1 MEPRQTTPAQRRLTD
16 GLRQLR
22 TLQQAGRRV
31 YQSADFTRLQR
42 EALETA
48 GFLQRVVKGWY
59 IASRPGQSTGD
70 STAWNASF
78 ADFVGGYCDA
88 RFGEQWCVA
97 PRISLLL
104 HTGAS
109 VLPRDM
115 VVHAAAA
122 GNHRLELPAGCSL
135 YDARLAN
142 RLEDREHVRIGSLRA
157 LTLAETLVRLV
168 ESDFEH
174 RPTDIQIALQQLPDA
189 SDLNR
194 LLLEGS
200 QPVVAGR
207 LAGALRAAHRP
218 VLADDVRDTMRA
230 VGHTV
235 VETNPFTQSLPV
247 FGSGIIPSPYVPRLG
262 LLWHAM
268 RPAVEARVPTMSAG
282 PVDVERVLEAVD
294 EAYPADAYHSLS
306 IEGYQVTEELIARVA
321 NNDWNPDDNPQDAES
336 RNAMAARGYFL
347 AHQAVRASLRRI
359 LSGEDAAT
367 VVDADH
373 GGWYRQLFTPS
384 VTAGLLKASDLAG
397 YRNAPVYIKNAAHVP
412 PPFSAAR
419 EMMPALFTLLAAEPH
434 AAVRAVLGHFAFVF
448 IHPYMDGNGR
458 MARFLL
464 NAMLVAGGFP
474 WTIIP
479 VARRDEYMAALD
491 AASARDD
498 IAPFAQFIVSCIGV
512 PQAPQA

>member
-1 MEPRQTTPAQRRLTD
+1 MAPRPTTPAQRRLAD
-16 GLRQLR
+16 GLRTLR
-22 TLQQAGRRV
+22 ALQQAGRRV
-31 YQSADFTRLQR
+31 YQSVDFPRPQR

-59 IASRPGQSTGD
+59 IAARPGESTGD
-70 STAWNASF
+70 STAWNASY

-104 HTGAS
+104 HTGAT
-109 VLPRDM
+109 VLPQEM

-135 YDARLAN
+135 FEARLAN
-142 RLEDREHVRIGSLRA
+142 RLEDREHVRIGPLRA
-157 LTLAETLVRLV
+157 MTLSETLVRLV
-168 ESDFEH
+168 ESDFER
-174 RPTDIQIALQQLPDA
+174 RPTDVQIALQLLPDA
-189 SDLNR
+189 SDINR

-235 VETNPFTQSLPV
+235 VETNPFRQSLPD
-247 FGSGIIPSPYVPRLG
+247 FGSGLIPSPHVPRLG
-262 LLWHAM
+262 LMWHAM
-268 RPAVEARVPTMSAG
+268 RPAVEARVPATAMR
-282 PVDVERVLEAVD
+282 PVDVARVLEAVD
-294 EAYPADAYHSLS
+294 DAYQADAYHSLS
-306 IEGYQVTEELIARVA
+306 IEGYQVTEEMIARVA
-321 NNDWNPDDNPQDAES
+321 NSDWSPDDNPQDAES
-336 RNAMAARGYFL
+336 RHAMAARGYYL

-359 LSGEDAAT
+359 LAGEDAAT

-373 GGWYRQLFTPS
+373 GGWYRQLFAPS
-384 VTAGLLKASDLAG
+384 VTAGLLSASDLAG

-412 PPFSAAR
+412 PPFTAAR
-419 EMMPALFTLLAAEPH
+419 EMMPALFALLAAEPN

-458 MARFLL
+458 MARFLM
-464 NAMLVAGGFP
+464 NVMLVSGGFP

-479 VARRDEYMAALD
+479 VIRRDEYMAALD
-491 AASARDD
+491 AASARND
-498 IAPFAQFIVSCIGV
+498 IAPFTQFVVSCIGV
-512 PQAPQA
+512 PQVPQS

>member
-1 MEPRQTTPAQRRLTD
+1 M
-16 GLRQLR
+16 
-22 TLQQAGRRV
+22 

-42 EALETA
+42 EALESA

-59 IASRPGQSTGD
+59 IASRPEESTGD

-78 ADFVGGYCDA
+78 AEFVGGYCDA

-104 HTGAS
+104 HTGATA
-109 VLPRDM
+109 LPRHM

-122 GNHRLELPAGCSL
+122 GNHRLDLPAGCSL
-135 YDARLAN
+135 FEARLSN
-142 RLEDREHVRIGSLRA
+142 RLEDRERVRIGPLRA
-157 LTLAETLVRLV
+157 LTLPETLVRLV
-168 ESDFEH
+168 ESDFEQQ
-174 RPTDIQIALQQLPDA
+174 PTDVQLALQRLPDA

-235 VETNPFTQSLPV
+235 VETNPFTQRLPV
-247 FGSGIIPSPYVPRLG
+247 FGSGISPSPYVSRLG
-262 LLWHAM
+262 LMWHAM
-268 RPAVEARVPTMSAG
+268 RPTVEDNVPTISPD
-282 PVDVERVLEAVD
+282 PVDVESVLEAVD
-294 EAYPADAYHSLS
+294 DAYHADAYHSLS
-306 IEGYQVTEELIARVA
+306 IEGYQVTEALIARVA
-321 NNDWNPDDNPQDAES
+321 DNDWNPDDNAQDAES
-336 RNAMAARGYFL
+336 RNAMAARGYYL

-359 LSGEDAAT
+359 LTGEDATA

-373 GGWYRQLFTPS
+373 GGWYRQLFAPS
-384 VTAGLLKASDLAG
+384 VTVGLLKASDLAG

-412 PPFSAAR
+412 PPFTAAR
-419 EMMPALFTLLAAEPH
+419 EMMPALFALLDAERH

-479 VARRDEYMAALD
+479 VTRRDEYLAALD
-491 AASARDD
+491 AASARND
-498 IAPFAQFIVSCIGV
+498 IGPFAQFVVSCIGV